1 MNESLLQPCLFLRR
15 SRGFTLIEL
24 MMVLIVLAVMAGMA
38 TISFRN
44 DPLAQLERE
53 QLRLQSLLNFAADE
67 AVLQGELLGLS
78 VDGRSYQ
85 LVFFE
90 SNAQVWKKNEGRY
103 FSTQLLP
110 ESINITITLD
120 GDRLTEQEQQQ
131 IALMSQ
137 ASGVEQIVPAILFL
151 ASGEITPFT
160 LTLQHM
166 LAAKPLQLSSDGLS
180 GIRAD

>member
-1 MNESLLQPCLFLRR
+1 
-15 SRGFTLIEL
+15 

-85 LVFFE
+85 LVFF
-90 SNAQVWKKNEGRY
+90 
-103 FSTQLLP
+103 
-110 ESINITITLD
+110 
-120 GDRLTEQEQQQ
+120 
-131 IALMSQ
+131 
-137 ASGVEQIVPAILFL
+137 
-151 ASGEITPFT
+151 
-160 LTLQHM
+160 
-166 LAAKPLQLSSDGLS
+166 
-180 GIRAD
+180 